1 MIKNKAHLTVIFAT
15 AFLWAFFIPAQALA
29 IQGHGGVE
37 GVYAHQLAHLFF
49 IVSMGSLIYWLRQ
62 RGLVRESGWKYI
74 QYSAFFFILW
84 NLDAITIHFLDDQF
98 DIIQTE
104 RIGVWQIQIND
115 IFNNDHLKILYY
127 FARLDHLLCV
137 PAIFFLYIGLKRL
150 LKESRMD
157 TPSER
162 PS

>member
-1 MIKNKAHLTVIFAT
+1 MMNAKIHIHVLFLTV
-15 AFLWAFFIPAQALA
+15 FLGVLLFSDYALA
-29 IQGHGGVE
+29 TQGHGGIE
-37 GVYAHQLAHLFF
+37 GVYVHQLAHLFF

-150 LKESRMD
+150 LKEPRMD